1 MGLISKAIV
10 IGGGIWAYK
19 HHQDK
24 KRAERGESNHLAA
37 ERDAYN
43 QRENPGQGQS
53 QYGGNADYY
62 RDTKSQYGGSNPDYY
77 PRDSKAQLE
86 YRPQQQPNPSYASFD
101 RRTEYA
107 SGGKH

>member
-37 ERDAYN
+37 ERDAYA
-43 QRENPGQGQS
+43 QRDGS
-53 QYGGNADYY
+53 NADYY
-62 RDTKSQYGGSNPDYY
+62 RGGDNKSQYGNSQPDYY

-86 YRPQQQPNPSYASFD
+86 YSRQQQYGNPSYASFD
-101 RRTEYA
+101 RKSEHA
-107 SGGKH
+107 SGAKY